1 MHLFCV
7 LCVFSCYS
15 GLVYLQSIIH
25 QHLWNLLVIIP
36 TPTTGAY
43 SLSVYAGVATYILH
57 LTAVNR
63 REIYDPLTEPAWEDW
78 EIHDPG

>member
-1 MHLFCV
+1 MHLFRV
-7 LCVFSCYS
+7 LCVFLCYS
-15 GLVYLQSIIH
+15 RLVYLQSIIH
-25 QHLWNLLVIIP
+25 QHLWNLLVMIP